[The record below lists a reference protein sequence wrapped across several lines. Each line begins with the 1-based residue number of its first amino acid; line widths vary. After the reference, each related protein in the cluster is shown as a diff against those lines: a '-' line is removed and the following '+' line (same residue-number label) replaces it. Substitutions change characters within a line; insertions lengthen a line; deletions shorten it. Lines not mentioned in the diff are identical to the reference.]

1 MRLNTEMS
9 TSTSAM
15 REGVQMPTALDAAT
29 WARLSG
35 LFDSARDLP
44 QDALPQWL
52 SHLTADQPDLAPWL
66 PWLQDMLA
74 AHATRHTA
82 DWLERGPQLHG
93 TSAAADSQGLSPGD
107 RVGPWVLQDLL
118 GSGGMA
124 TVWRASR
131 ADALPARDVALK
143 LPLQHRAG
151 SQLVERFARER
162 EILARLAHP
171 HIAPLFAAGVAE
183 NGTPW
188 LAMECVQG
196 QPIDRWCDERRLN
209 INARLALFAQV
220 LDAVQYAHSR
230 LVIHRD
236 LKPSNILVTAEGQ
249 VRLLDFG
256 IAKLLADDSPADA
269 TALTQASGRAMTPA
283 YAAPEQVRGEAL
295 TTAADIYA
303 LGVVLF
309 ELLTGRSPYPRG
321 KLHTAAQFEALVASA
336 QVQRAS
342 DAVDQIVSDKMVLAR
357 STTPR
362 ALRRTLT
369 GDLNT
374 ILAKALALDPVRR
387 YAGAAAFADDVQ
399 RFLTGRPVAA
409 QPDAWWYRLRK
420 TVARNRWQAAAVF
433 SAVLS
438 LTTGLG
444 AALWQAL
451 EAAHERD
458 IARVEAERSSAINF
472 FYSDL
477 LEDAGRNNQ
486 AIDGPALVAR
496 AETLARRE
504 LKGNPDALAAVF
516 SSIGMLHQSQGR
528 REQGRRI
535 TEEAHAL
542 ARDPA
547 FRDDIACDLA
557 LMLDD
562 TPRAVAMLTAVAD
575 KPHTSARSRA
585 ACLVYLGDLLR
596 NGDANLA
603 LHRYQQAL
611 SEWQR
616 TPSRSPHDH
625 ITILG
630 RLAFVAALQGRTAD
644 AVREYTQALALADT
658 QGRDGTPMSS
668 ALRNRLGRTWLIAGR
683 PEVARPMFE
692 LLLAEHAQ
700 RDPAALPP
708 TDVLIN
714 AGQALL
720 DLQEGAAARVPL
732 LAAVAAASAAQHAPR
747 WMQAQC
753 LLRWAA
759 ALDGAGLRVAAPV
772 PASSSPAT
780 GDVADAMARAA
791 CALADAHARRANQQ
805 WALLDQ
811 GLSPWLG
818 QVWPE
823 PQWAVDAR
831 LLRGQARLEQ
841 GQREEAAAD
850 ARAALSEARRLQF
863 GEGDSTRVQTASAL
877 LARAEGLPARK
888 P

>member
-1 MRLNTEMS
+1 MS
-9 TSTSAM
+9 AFTSAM
-15 REGVQMPTALDAAT
+15 REGVQMPTTLDAAA
-29 WARLSG
+29 WSRLSG
-35 LFDSARDLP
+35 LFDTALDLP
-44 QDALPQWL
+44 SAALPQWL
-52 SHLTADQPDLAPWL
+52 AQLPTEEPDVRPLL

-74 AHATRHTA
+74 AHAAHVANDTA
-82 DWLERGPQLHG
+82 DWLERGPQMQG
-93 TSAAADSQGLSPGD
+93 PSPAADSHGLSPGD

-143 LPLQHRAG
+143 LPLQHRTG

-171 HIAPLFAAGVAE
+171 HIVPLFAAGVAE
-183 NGTPW
+183 DGTPW

-196 QPIDRWCDERRLN
+196 LPVHQWCDEHRLTLT
-209 INARLALFAQV
+209 ARLALFAQV

-236 LKPSNILVTAEGQ
+236 LKPSNMLVTAEGQ

-256 IAKLLADDSPADA
+256 IAKLLADDTPADA

-309 ELLTGRSPYPRG
+309 ELLTGRSPYARG
-321 KLHTAAQFEALVASA
+321 KLDTAVQLEAMVSTAH
-336 QVQRAS
+336 VQRAS
-342 DAVDQIVSDKMVLAR
+342 DAVNPAVIDKVVSVR
-357 STTPR
+357 GTTAR
-362 ALRRTLT
+362 ALRRALA
-369 GDLNT
+369 GDLDT
-374 ILAKALALDPVRR
+374 MLAKALALDPLRR
-387 YAGAAAFADDVQ
+387 YASAAAFADDLQ

-420 TVARNRWQAAAVF
+420 TVARYRWQAAA
-433 SAVLS
+433 ATAALLS
-438 LTTGLG
+438 LTIGLG
-444 AALWQAL
+444 AALWQAR

-458 IARVEAERSSAINF
+458 AARTEAERSSAINF

-477 LEDAGRNNQ
+477 LEDAGRSNQ
-486 AIDGPALVAR
+486 AIDGAALVAR

-504 LKGNPDALAAVF
+504 LKDNPDALAAVF

-535 TEEAHAL
+535 TEEAHTL

-557 LMLDD
+557 VMLDD
-562 TPRAVAMLTAVAD
+562 SPRAVAMLTAVAD
-575 KPHTSARSRA
+575 QPRTSARSRA

-603 LHRYQQAL
+603 LRRYQQAL

-644 AVREYTQALALADT
+644 AVREYTQALALADA
-658 QGRDGTPMSS
+658 QGRDGTTMSA

-683 PEVARPMFE
+683 PEVAQPIFDR
-692 LLLAEHAQ
+692 LLAEHAQ

-714 AGQALL
+714 AGQAFL
-720 DLQEGAAARVPL
+720 DLQRGAEARAPL
-732 LAAVAAASAAQHAPR
+732 QAAVAAASAAQHAPR

-759 ALDGAGLRVAAPV
+759 ALDGIVQTEIA
-772 PASSSPAT
+772 PASEVP
-780 GDVADAMARAA
+780 DALARAA
-791 CALADAHARRANQQ
+791 CALARAHLLRAQKQ
-805 WALLDQ
+805 WAALDQ
-811 GLSPWLG
+811 TLSPLLT
-818 QVWPE
+818 QAWPE
-823 PQWAVDAR
+823 PHWAVDAR

-850 ARAALSEARRLQF
+850 ARAALAAARRLQAGG
-863 GEGDSTRVQTASAL
+863 GESVRVRAASAL
-877 LARAEGLPARK
+877 LARAEGMAVRAR
-888 P
+888 

>member
-1 MRLNTEMS
+1 
-9 TSTSAM
+9 
-15 REGVQMPTALDAAT
+15 MPSPLDAAA

-35 LFDSARDLP
+35 LFDTALDLP
-44 QDALPQWL
+44 GAALPQWL
-52 SHLTADQPDLAPWL
+52 AQLAAEQPDVRPLL

-74 AHATRHTA
+74 AHAARDTA

-93 TSAAADSQGLSPGD
+93 ASAAADSQGLSPGD

-118 GSGGMA
+118 GRGGMA

-143 LPLQHRAG
+143 LPLLHRAG
-151 SQLVERFARER
+151 SQLAERFGRER

-183 NGTPW
+183 DGTPW

-196 QPIDRWCDERRLN
+196 LPIGQWCDERHLTLS
-209 INARLALFAQV
+209 ARLTLFAQV

-236 LKPSNILVTAEGQ
+236 LKPSNILVTADGQ

-256 IAKLLADDSPADA
+256 IAKLLADDSLADA
-269 TALTQASGRAMTPA
+269 TALTQANGRAMTPA

-295 TTAADIYA
+295 TTAADVYA

-309 ELLTGRSPYPRG
+309 ELLTGQSPYPRG
-321 KLHTAAQFEALVASA
+321 TLDTAAQLELTVASA
-336 QVQRAS
+336 RVQRAS
-342 DAVDQIVSDKMVLAR
+342 QAVSHDAALTR
-357 STTPR
+357 STTVR
-362 ALRRTLT
+362 ALRRAIS
-369 GDLNT
+369 GDLDT
-374 ILAKALALDPVRR
+374 ILAKALALDPARR

-420 TVARNRWQAAAVF
+420 TVARYRWQAAAATA
-433 SAVLS
+433 AVLS

-444 AALWQAL
+444 AALWQAR

-458 IARVEAERSSAINF
+458 AARAEAERSSAINF

-477 LEDAGRNNQ
+477 LEDAGRSSQ
-486 AIDGPALVAR
+486 AIDGPALVTR

-504 LKGNPDALAAVF
+504 LKDNPDALAAVF

-557 LMLDD
+557 SMLDD

-575 KPHTSARSRA
+575 QPHTSARSRA

-603 LHRYQQAL
+603 LRRYQQAL
-611 SEWQR
+611 AEWQR

-644 AVREYTQALALADT
+644 AVREYTQALALADA
-658 QGRDGTPMSS
+658 QGRDGTAMSA

-683 PEVARPMFE
+683 PEVAQPMFE
-692 LLLAEHAQ
+692 RLLAEHAQ
-700 RDPAALPP
+700 REPAALPP

-714 AGQALL
+714 EGQALL
-720 DLQEGAAARVPL
+720 DLQQGAAARTPL
-732 LAAVAAASAAQHAPR
+732 LSAVAAASAAQHAPR

-759 ALDGAGLRVAAPV
+759 ALDGAVSPEITAPSEAADP
-772 PASSSPAT
+772 
-780 GDVADAMARAA
+780 MARAA
-791 CALADAHARRANQQ
+791 CALAHAHARRAQKQ
-805 WALLDQ
+805 WPALDQ
-811 GLSPWLG
+811 YLSPLLT
-818 QVWPE
+818 QAWPE

-841 GQREEAAAD
+841 GRHHQAAAD
-850 ARAALSEARRLQF
+850 ARAALAEARRLQN
-863 GEGDSTRVQTASAL
+863 GPGDSPRVQAATAL
-877 LARAEGLPARK
+877 LARAEGMALRMPSRA

>member
-1 MRLNTEMS
+1 
-9 TSTSAM
+9 M
-15 REGVQMPTALDAAT
+15 REGVQMRTTLDAAA
-29 WARLSG
+29 WSRLSG
-35 LFDSARDLP
+35 LFDTALDLP
-44 QDALPQWL
+44 PAALPQWL
-52 SHLTADQPDLAPWL
+52 AQLPTEEPDVRPLL

-74 AHATRHTA
+74 AHAAHVASGTA

-93 TSAAADSQGLSPGD
+93 PNPAADSHGLSPGD

-131 ADALPARDVALK
+131 TDALPARDVALK

-171 HIAPLFAAGVAE
+171 HIVPLFAAGVAE
-183 NGTPW
+183 DGTPW

-196 QPIDRWCDERRLN
+196 LPVHQWCDERRLTV
-209 INARLALFAQV
+209 NARLALFAQV

-236 LKPSNILVTAEGQ
+236 LKPSNMLVSAEGQ

-256 IAKLLADDSPADA
+256 IAKLLADDTPADA

-309 ELLTGRSPYPRG
+309 ELLTGRSPYVRG
-321 KLHTAAQFEALVASA
+321 KLDTAVQLEAMVSTAH
-336 QVQRAS
+336 VQRAS
-342 DAVDQIVSDKMVLAR
+342 VAVNPAANPAVIDKVVSAR
-357 STTPR
+357 STTAR
-362 ALRRTLT
+362 ALRRALS
-369 GDLNT
+369 GDLDT
-374 ILAKALALDPVRR
+374 MLAKALALDPMRR
-387 YAGAAAFADDVQ
+387 YASAAAFADDVQ

-420 TVARNRWQAAAVF
+420 TVARYRWQAAA
-433 SAVLS
+433 AAAALLS
-438 LTTGLG
+438 LTIGLG
-444 AALWQAL
+444 AALWQAG

-458 IARVEAERSSAINF
+458 AARAEAERSSAINF

-477 LEDAGRNNQ
+477 LEDAGRNSQ
-486 AIDGPALVAR
+486 AIDGAALVAR

-504 LKGNPDALAAVF
+504 LKDNPDALAAVF

-535 TEEAHAL
+535 TEEAYTL
-542 ARDPA
+542 ARDHA

-557 LMLDD
+557 VMLDD

-575 KPHTSARSRA
+575 QPRTSARSRA

-596 NGDANLA
+596 NGDADLA
-603 LHRYQQAL
+603 LRRYQQAL

-644 AVREYTQALALADT
+644 AVREYTQALALADA
-658 QGRDGTPMSS
+658 QGRDGTNMSA

-683 PEVARPMFE
+683 PEVAQPIFDR
-692 LLLAEHAQ
+692 LLAEHTQ

-714 AGQALL
+714 AGQAFL
-720 DLQEGAAARVPL
+720 DLQRGAEARAPL

-747 WMQAQC
+747 SMQAQC

-759 ALDGAGLRVAAPV
+759 ALDGSVQPEFASTSEV
-772 PASSSPAT
+772 P
-780 GDVADAMARAA
+780 DAMARAA
-791 CALADAHARRANQQ
+791 CALARAHLLRSQKRWVA
-805 WALLDQ
+805 LDQ
-811 GLSPWLG
+811 TLSPLLT
-818 QVWPE
+818 QAWPE

-841 GQREEAAAD
+841 GHRTEAAAD
-850 ARAALSEARRLQF
+850 AHAALAAARRLQSGD
-863 GEGDSTRVQTASAL
+863 GESVRVQAASAL
-877 LARAEGLPARK
+877 LARAEGTAVRAP
-888 P
+888 